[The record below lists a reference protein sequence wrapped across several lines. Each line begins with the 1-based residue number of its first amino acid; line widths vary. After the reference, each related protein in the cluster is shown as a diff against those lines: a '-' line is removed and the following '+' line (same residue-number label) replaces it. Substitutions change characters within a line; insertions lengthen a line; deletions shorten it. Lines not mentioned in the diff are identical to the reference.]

1 MLFGSRNEH
10 LCHHFHL
17 REYGTGNREHYGGRN
32 MATVTAASVEQRMDI
47 IAVGLFVR
55 LKVSLRI
62 VLVDTARTSMLAQT
76 KIIPTRLACKT
87 EERAGTYADIL
98 GLGVRSFSVFI
109 KEFPNKRLLSE
120 KSFVNLQPLKAIEV

>member
-1 MLFGSRNEH
+1 MSICAITFI
-10 LCHHFHL
+10 FV
-17 REYGTGNREHYGGRN
+17 N
-32 MATVTAASVEQRMDI
+32 MAQATENTM
-47 IAVGLFVR
+47 G
-55 LKVSLRI
+55 
-62 VLVDTARTSMLAQT
+62 VLGHGDGHCRKCGT
-76 KIIPTRLACKT
+76 IIPIILACKT